1 MPLYHQIVTASAR
14 ASPAALA
21 DLLRRCAKQI
31 TAAGGVVRSC
41 EHHGVTRLPHRVRSR
56 HASAGGAPPGRAPP
70 ITSAAMAGGSAAV
83 APPIAAGGGWLR
95 WRWWTGRS
103 AESVN

>member
-41 EHHGVTRLPHRVRSR
+41 EHYGVTRLPHRVRSR
-56 HASAGGAPPGRAPP
+56 HASAGDDGRRAPAWSSRDASGETAAP
-70 ITSAAMAGGSAAV
+70 RRAGTTTSVAA
-83 APPIAAGGGWLR
+83 
-95 WRWWTGRS
+95 
-103 AESVN
+103 

>member
-56 HASAGGAPPGRAPP
+56 HAAAGDDGRRAP
-70 ITSAAMAGGSAAV
+70 A
-83 APPIAAGGGWLR
+83 
-95 WRWWTGRS
+95 RS
-103 AESVN
+103 ARAASGETAAPRRAGTTTSVAA